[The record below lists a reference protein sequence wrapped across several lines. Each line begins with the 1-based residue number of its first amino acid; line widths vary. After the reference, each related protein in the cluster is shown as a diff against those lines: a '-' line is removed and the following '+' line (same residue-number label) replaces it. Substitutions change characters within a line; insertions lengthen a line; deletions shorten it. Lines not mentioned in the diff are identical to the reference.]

1 MRIAIHGLGK
11 MGSAVEDALLARQH
25 ECAGR
30 FDESSPLPDALS
42 GVDAIIDFSHASAL
56 ARVVDVAIAS
66 GVDLVIGTTG
76 WNERHD
82 EIEQRIKDSN
92 IGAVYASNFSPGANV
107 VFALARRAGELFA
120 ALPQYAAG
128 LEERHHDQKKDA
140 PSGTAL
146 RIARSVFDG
155 SDGRIDPPIAASRVG
170 KEFGLHTL
178 FFDSEDDL
186 IEISHRAR
194 GRAGFARGAVMAAEA
209 IRGKHGL
216 HRFEELIGIV

>member
-1 MRIAIHGLGK
+1 MRIAIHGYGQ
-11 MGSAVEDALLARQH
+11 MGHAVEQALAARSH
-25 ECAGR
+25 ECVGR
-30 FDESSPLPDALS
+30 FDENQPLPDSVEA
-42 GVDAIIDFSHASAL
+42 DAMIDFSHASAID
-56 ARVVDVAIAS
+56 RVVSVATNS
-66 GVDLVIGTTG
+66 GINLVIGTTG
-76 WNERHD
+76 WNERLQ
-82 EIEQRIKDSN
+82 EIEQRITSAK

-120 ALPQYAAG
+120 ALPQYSAG

-146 RIARSVFDG
+146 RIAAAVTEGSAGSLDTSVV
-155 SDGRIDPPIAASRVG
+155 ASRVG

-178 FFDSEDDL
+178 FFDSEDDV

-209 IRGKHGL
+209 IEGKRGL
-216 HRFEELIGIV
+216 HRFEQLIGIA